1 MKLHFVIVLL
11 TLLATVTQAFSTG
24 FSLYLGRIVQPNNS
38 IIYVSLA
45 RCNSSNS
52 DRLCC
57 ITSDEHETMISNGDK
72 GMYMCQVHN
81 KTFLLAIYED
91 LPVYDLPPLSLSDYY
106 LSLLQNEALLYFR
119 ANYGPV
125 NSINCSF
132 NDQEMQPVPFIQTV
146 ESNYSTLMELIVPLN
161 QSESW
166 YNCSVSSNNIVQS
179 SSQLKYVNSLI
190 CSVDTYLKANIT
202 SKDTAADVTWTTYT
216 YCNRS
221 HTDDEDVFNSQVGF
235 ELFHKFSE
243 DPDSY
248 SPTSCM
254 PVSTLTLYSTQ
265 AATIFPT
272 VTIFPSTETTS
283 AQESLY
289 AGIGVLAFTNV
300 ITLIVLLLSLLCL
313 LNQRKKK
320 RLNISEREQTVQSTS
335 PQTEATSQ
343 NIETSPTSNNNTNI
357 TTGNDI
363 YSSVEDEVDHHHHH
377 HRPPA
382 RVASQYEVPLDL
394 LQQAHVPLPPPPP
407 LYATLDDQHDLTLP
421 NPEDITNTAVTAPNP
436 GYITNITP
444 KANPGY
450 SSTAIKEEGGGGD
463 IGEGETREELDYS
476 YATVNKFLKKP
487 TEDTEYN
494 KLQHD

>member
-1 MKLHFVIVLL
+1 MKFHFVIVLL
-11 TLLATVTQAFSTG
+11 TLAAVTPGIYSAHEGVHLCPDGIDQ
-24 FSLYLGRIVQPNNS
+24 IPNNS
-38 IIYVSLA
+38 IIVYYRAICTPAPVHLCCNTPITNGLFVENLTVSLQ
-45 RCNSSNS
+45 N
-52 DRLCC
+52 
-57 ITSDEHETMISNGDK
+57 TSPQTEATSHNIETNP
-72 GMYMCQVHN
+72 
-81 KTFLLAIYED
+81 T
-91 LPVYDLPPLSLSDYY
+91 
-106 LSLLQNEALLYFR
+106 
-119 ANYGPV
+119 
-125 NSINCSF
+125 
-132 NDQEMQPVPFIQTV
+132 
-146 ESNYSTLMELIVPLN
+146 
-161 QSESW
+161 
-166 YNCSVSSNNIVQS
+166 SNNNTNITTAVTAPNPGYITNITPKANPGYS
-179 SSQLKYVNSLI
+179 STAIKEGEGERERREELDYSYATVNKFLKKPTEDTEEHSPSMDVFSYGVLLLEMITRRIPLPEERVGLI
-190 CSVDTYLKANIT
+190 DANIT